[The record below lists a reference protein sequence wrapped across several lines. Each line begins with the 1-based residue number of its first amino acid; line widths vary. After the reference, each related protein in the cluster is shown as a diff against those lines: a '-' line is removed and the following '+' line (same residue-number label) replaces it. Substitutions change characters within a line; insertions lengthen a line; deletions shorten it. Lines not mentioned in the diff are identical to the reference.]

1 MKHMLPLLALF
12 AIAFWGCEERELT
25 IPELS
30 VGARRVLVEELT
42 GVKCTNCPDGTN
54 LLVDLQN
61 TYGAEN
67 LVVVAV
73 HYAPGFND
81 PYTGANAS
89 KYDFKTEDGTAMAK
103 YVGTFEGAP
112 SAAIARILPPNATST
127 FLLPPSEWPGYIT
140 AEFAK
145 DYKLGLFVVN
155 EYDPLTRKLDIKV
168 NIAPE
173 ATLTGD
179 HRLTVVIT
187 QDSIVDVQNV
197 YGVVVKDY
205 VHRHVLR
212 DVVTAPTGNDIA
224 EPLTGGALISKNFSL
239 VLPADWD
246 ERHCSVVAFVHHN
259 GTPDKEVLQV
269 TEAHVVE

>member
-1 MKHMLPLLALF
+1 MKYILPVLALF

-25 IPELS
+25 IPELT

-103 YVGTFEGAP
+103 FVGTFEGAP
-112 SAAIARILPPNATST
+112 SAAIARILRSRPAQD
-127 FLLPPSEWPGYIT
+127 T
-140 AEFAK
+140 ALRAH
-145 DYKLGLFVVN
+145 GLHHARELVR
-155 EYDPLTRKLDIKV
+155 DDL
-168 NIAPE
+168 
-173 ATLTGD
+173 
-179 HRLTVVIT
+179 RL
-187 QDSIVDVQNV
+187 VQ
-197 YGVVVKDY
+197 
-205 VHRHVLR
+205 
-212 DVVTAPTGNDIA
+212 
-224 EPLTGGALISKNFSL
+224 
-239 VLPADWD
+239 
-246 ERHCSVVAFVHHN
+246 VAI
-259 GTPDKEVLQV
+259 
-269 TEAHVVE
+269 EAHRDDAHEQSPARGDFDAVGFEIDESIGGQRSETCQF